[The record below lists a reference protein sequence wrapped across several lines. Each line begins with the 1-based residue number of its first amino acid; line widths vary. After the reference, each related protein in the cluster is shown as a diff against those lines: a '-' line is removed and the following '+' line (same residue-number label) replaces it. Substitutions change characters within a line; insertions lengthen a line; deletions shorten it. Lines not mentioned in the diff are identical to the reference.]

1 MSDFSSGKESET
13 TNVMH
18 CRCRLTPSGRK
29 ISRLNTESFCYRLL
43 AFELLM
49 DTILYIIAGPLFL
62 ISLAAHLF
70 VKLRLRPKDNSDLDE
85 YYHEF
90 EDSHPELARYNKLSR
105 LTFTAAVIAALLL
118 FLAVAL

>member
-1 MSDFSSGKESET
+1 MLRPVKYLTCLSRKVFLYLS
-13 TNVMH
+13 VM
-18 CRCRLTPSGRK
+18 
-29 ISRLNTESFCYRLL
+29 E
-43 AFELLM
+43 
-49 DTILYIIAGPLFL
+49 TILYIIAGPLFL